1 MSNFLQDFKAFALK
15 GNLVDVAIAFV
26 MGMAFN
32 NVITS
37 FTGGIVS
44 PLIGLIT
51 GKDLSK
57 MKWVVRQSTEVK
69 NSVGEVVSGMPEIAL
84 QTGAFLMS
92 VIDFVVIAL
101 ICYNIIKRLL
111 KKDPNATPDP
121 TPTEQL
127 LAEIRDN
134 LKR

>member
-1 MSNFLQDFKAFALK
+1 MSMLRDFKTFALK

-32 NVITS
+32 NVITT

-44 PLIGLIT
+44 PLIGLLT
-51 GKDLSK
+51 GKDLSS
-57 MKWVVRQSTEVK
+57 MQWIVRPSTEVK
-69 NSVGEVVSGMPEIAL
+69 NAAGEVISGVPEIAL

-92 VIDFVVIAL
+92 IIDFVVIAF
-101 ICYNIIKRLL
+101 ICYSIIKNVL
-111 KKDPNATPDP
+111 KKDPNAAPDP

-127 LAEIRDN
+127 LTEIRDN
-134 LKR
+134 LKK

>member
-1 MSNFLQDFKAFALK
+1 MSLLKDFKTFALK

-32 NVITS
+32 NVITT

-44 PLIGLIT
+44 PLIGLLT
-51 GKDLSK
+51 GKDLSD
-57 MKWVVRQSTEVK
+57 MKWIVRPSTEVK
-69 NSVGEVVSGMPEIAL
+69 NAAGEVISGLPEIAL
-84 QTGAFLMS
+84 MTGSFLMS
-92 VIDFVVIAL
+92 IIDFVVIAF
-101 ICYNIIKRLL
+101 ICYSIIKNIL

-127 LAEIRDN
+127 LAEIRDS
-134 LKR
+134 LKK